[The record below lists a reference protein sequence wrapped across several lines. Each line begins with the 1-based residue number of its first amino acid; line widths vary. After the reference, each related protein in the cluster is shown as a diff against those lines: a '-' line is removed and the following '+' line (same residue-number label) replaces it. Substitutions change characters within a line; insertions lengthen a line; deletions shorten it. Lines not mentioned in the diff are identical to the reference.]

1 MVDIKSVNITNGQSI
16 EQNLAVSQQGNVIT
30 TKLSQNNAITKLGI
44 SPDQISNTTRDGQN
58 LVIHLKDGSQIVI
71 QDFFLQPNPQLALQ
85 QGDLLWNMQ
94 VAETATGL
102 ETNYLALSS
111 LSDLA
116 PVTSAGSAF
125 SIPTWGMAIAGAAG
139 LGGVIAALSSGGGSS
154 KSNDEKDI
162 TPPKTGTFGLND
174 YQDTGIKA
182 TDFVS
187 QDKDFDLTL
196 TGQEAGS
203 TVIYQVSKDGG
214 KTWVNT
220 DAKQSNL
227 TDGTYQFRAVVSDA
241 AGNTATTAVQTI
253 VVDTTAPKA
262 GVISL
267 TAYEDTGVKTDDFV
281 SQDRNFDLTLTGQEA
296 GSTVIYQVS
305 KDGGKTWVNTD
316 AKQSNL
322 TDGSYQFRA
331 VVSDAAGNTATTSV
345 QTIVV
350 DTTAPKAGVISL
362 TAYEDTGVKTDDFVS
377 QDRNFDLTLTGQEA
391 GSTVIYQV
399 SKDGGKTWVNTDAKQ
414 SNLTDGSY
422 QFRAVVSDVAGN
434 VSTTSIQKVTV
445 ISDEDTTAPKAGVI
459 SLTAYEDTGAK
470 ADDFVSQD
478 RSFDLTLT
486 GQEAGSTVIYQVS
499 KDGGKTWVNTDAK
512 QSNLTD
518 GSYQFRAVVSD
529 AAGNTATTTVQTIV
543 VDTTAPKAGVIS
555 LTAYEDT
562 GAKADDFV
570 SQDRNFDLTLTGQ
583 EAGSTV
589 IYQVSKDGGKTW
601 VDTDAKQTDLVD
613 GVYQFKAVVSDAAGN
628 TQSTNIQKVTV
639 DTTVPKAGVIS
650 LTAYEDTG
658 AKADDF
664 VSQDRS
670 FDLTLTGQE
679 AGSTVIYQVSKDG
692 GKTWVDTEAKQADL
706 VDGVYQFKA
715 VVTDLAG
722 NTQSTNIQKV
732 TVDTTVPKAGVISLT
747 AYEDTGAKAD
757 DFISQDRSFDLTL
770 TGQEAGSSV
779 IYQVSKDGGKTWVN
793 TDAKQT
799 DLVDGVYQ
807 FKAVVTDL
815 AGNTQSTNIQ
825 KVTVDTTVPKAGVI
839 SLTAYEDTGAK
850 ADDFVSQD
858 RSFDLTLTGQE
869 AGSSVIYQVS
879 KDGGKTWVDTDAKQ
893 TDLVDGVYQFK
904 AVVTDLAGNTQ
915 STNIQKVTVD
925 TTVPKAGVISLT
937 AYEDTGAKAD
947 DFVSQ
952 DRSFDL
958 TLTGQEAGSSV
969 IYQVSKDGGK
979 TWVDT
984 DAKQTD
990 LVDGVYQFKAV
1001 VTDLAGNT
1009 QSTNIQ
1015 KVTVDTTVPKAGVIS
1030 LTAYE
1035 DTGTKADD
1043 FVSQD
1048 RSFDLTLTG
1057 QEAGSSVIYQVSKDG
1072 GKTWVDTDA
1081 KQTDLVDGVYQFKAV
1096 VTDLA
1101 GNTQST
1107 NIQKVTVDTTVPKAG
1122 VISLT
1127 AYEDTGAK
1135 ADDFVSQDRSFDLT
1149 LTGQEAGSSV
1159 IYQVSKDGGKT
1170 WVDTDAKQTD
1180 LVDGT
1185 YQFKAVVTDLAGNTA
1200 TTAVQTVVVDNLI
1213 QISANTVA
1221 DLSVSSDNVI
1231 RLQEPS
1237 KITDFVLSLKDLPS
1251 DLDVSTSV
1259 IQTEVLGKNYTFTY
1273 HAGTNEWVAQIPTAD
1288 LWVDA
1293 PSAQLIVNLSFQ
1305 DVAGNI
1311 QTQQITHEY
1320 FIDPQ
1325 PDLPGITKAIAND
1338 QDGTTIEGFAY
1349 AGSTIEIFD
1358 SNSVLIAT
1366 VGTDA
1371 AGNFEAHLPAGYQ
1384 NQDLTLT
1391 ATYNGYTSPP
1401 AVLSVVEVPIL
1412 TVQHMSETGEITGL
1426 ITSGSELIIYDTTGK
1441 VIETI
1446 QVTEN
1451 SSAKLA
1457 QTGTVEFKA
1466 QLGNAIPEG
1475 ETVVIVAK
1483 KNEISGYENAVLA
1496 DYTAPQIDGQIE
1508 FDQYGTSISGKIL
1521 DASNVSIDIYDA
1533 NDQFLGHAATLVD
1546 GTFTVQLI
1554 AQVNE
1559 AEVLKVK
1566 LTDKNNNI
1574 TETTIVAPNVAYP
1587 PQVTL
1592 VGKDNTIQGFAE
1604 DLSVVIVKD
1613 AHGNELGRMSVGDDD
1628 HSSVSAFS
1636 LVANRALIEGETLYL
1651 SIIDQHGVTSED
1663 ELVLVDW
1670 TAPEPATDLL
1680 FDQEGSVLTGT
1691 AEPWATIILQ
1701 DEFGNVINT
1710 GSSNTV
1716 DEQGHFTIYT
1726 DLHDAQKINVIVV
1739 DANKNESVAASIIAP
1754 DYAKEPYIYKI
1765 AQDGTIS
1772 GSAEALSTVIITDIN
1787 GVEVATGVATNYGDF
1802 ELVSK
1807 RPLIDGEELFAEIT
1821 DIRGNQSQKS
1831 SAIVDYTAPPAITDL
1846 VLDPNGIDFTGI
1858 AEIGSWIEVLDKD
1871 NNVVG
1876 YGYTSYNSEQVE
1888 GNFRDYLLN
1897 GQELKFVVIDG
1908 AGNRS
1913 TEVIA
1918 HAHND
1923 VIAPEPIL
1931 DIVLDENGLNFTAK
1945 AEANSLVKVLD
1956 TNKQVI
1962 GSGEADKNGEVIGS
1976 FSNYYLNGQ
1985 SLTFI
1990 VVDRAG
1996 NESVATHKSALI
2008 DAVAPEVAT
2017 HLEFVEEG
2025 SVLKG
2030 IAEPNAMI
2038 KVLDSSG
2045 QLVDIWSNVVG
2056 ADGGFIVSLGKHY
2069 LHNEE
2074 FKVVVVDYAGN
2085 ESNPVTIKAPL
2096 DDVAPEALKD
2106 IVLNENGLNFTATAE
2121 ANATIKVYDKDG
2133 IEIGQ
2138 GSADEA
2144 GQVTG
2149 SFGQVYLDG
2158 EELHFVVLDRAEN
2171 PSAETVINA
2180 LLDNIAPLA
2189 ATDLNLTEGYYGSIL
2204 TGKAEPNATIKVYD
2218 QEGNEL
2224 SVHWGTSSTI
2234 NADGVFNLEF
2244 YNYLL
2249 KAQELSIVVV
2259 DAAGN
2264 ISPEA
2269 KIIAPLDDIAPEAL
2283 KDIVLNEDGR
2293 NFTATAEANT
2303 TIKVYDENGI
2313 EIGLGSTNETGQAT
2327 GYFYNVYLNEEKL
2340 HFVVLD
2346 RAENSSAE
2354 TVINALLDNIA
2365 PSAATD
2371 LNLTEGYYGSI
2382 LTGKAEPNTT
2392 IKVYDQEGNEL
2403 SVRWGS
2409 YNVNADG
2416 TFNLEFYDYLLKAQ
2430 ELSIVVVDAAGNTS
2444 PEAKIIAPLDDVAPE
2459 ALKDIVLN
2467 ENGQEFTATAE
2478 ANSTIKVYDKDGIE
2492 IGQGFTNETG
2502 QVAGSLNQVYLH
2514 GEELHFV
2521 VLDRAKNPSPETVVT
2536 ALVDDVP
2543 PNKVEQLV
2551 LDTENNIISGQSEEN
2566 ILIEVLDPYNQ
2577 LVHSVN
2583 TNSDGDFSSYFYFN
2597 LSKYQ
2602 GEDLRVVA
2610 VDRAGNR
2617 SEEAVVNIPLVENG
2631 LAAATDVKINELG
2644 NTITGNAE
2652 VGKSIE
2658 VIDSST
2664 GQVIAQSY
2672 INEAAFTVELN
2683 GYYLQGQSLH
2693 VRVYDGS
2700 QYSQVTEIA
2709 APLDNVAPV
2718 VQDFNIS
2725 EDGYITA
2732 TTEKNSTLKIV
2743 DQDGD
2748 VLNLWLQAD
2757 ENGQINQYI
2766 GQVVLPSEVLTITA
2780 IDLAKNESEA
2790 VTYIVQAST
2799 QAPAAPSNIVLTEN
2813 GLTLTGQADASTQI
2827 VVYEKNGNM
2836 VASGYSGE
2844 YGQFA
2849 IQFNQPYISG
2859 QVLRVVAY
2867 NNYPSNYTEIT
2878 APVDTIAPEAPSD
2891 LAIDLEQ
2898 QFQYITGQTEA
2909 FAKVEAFN
2917 DKGESLGYTAQAD
2930 VDGKFSLYVAGLSGS
2945 GYWNGETIQVQV
2957 TDANGNKSP
2966 MTSVTAPIDH
2976 LAPSVATELKL
2987 NEGTLTGI
2995 SEPWSSIR
3003 IEYISGEHTQ
3013 NTYTVIADQEGNFL
3027 LGLSANVVDVTFTV
3041 IDRAGNESQAITLA
3055 TAELAENYSKT
3066 PVVKEIQVDNTTG
3079 QFTGDATPNSQ
3090 IIVRDSDGNQI
3101 GDGRSN
3107 AQGQITG
3114 SLGGYTALDQE
3125 VHFVAISSANVEST
3139 QYTLSV
3145 SYVYVHPVPNA
3156 VTDLSLDE
3164 TGYLIGNAEAQR
3176 EIRVE
3181 DGQGNVIALVSNEND
3196 GSFKIDLGGYQGIVN
3211 VIAAHT
3217 EYGESVAVSLD
3228 TNDFVLMPTHEAE
3241 SRAQDDI
3248 FVGYLNESDNV
3259 IFKVLE
3265 ESTATGGNGLD
3276 TWTNFHV
3283 GDTSNDTAAD
3293 KINLSELFVDDTATW
3308 NDLNSVLDHILV
3320 EFDEAN
3326 NNTVISIDRD
3336 GSGTN
3341 YEMTQLL
3348 ILENVNTTLDD
3359 LLNNQQIVY

>member
-1 MVDIKSVNITNGQSI
+1 
-16 EQNLAVSQQGNVIT
+16 
-30 TKLSQNNAITKLGI
+30 
-44 SPDQISNTTRDGQN
+44 
-58 LVIHLKDGSQIVI
+58 
-71 QDFFLQPNPQLALQ
+71 
-85 QGDLLWNMQ
+85 
-94 VAETATGL
+94 
-102 ETNYLALSS
+102 
-111 LSDLA
+111 
-116 PVTSAGSAF
+116 
-125 SIPTWGMAIAGAAG
+125 
-139 LGGVIAALSSGGGSS
+139 
-154 KSNDEKDI
+154 
-162 TPPKTGTFGLND
+162 
-174 YQDTGIKA
+174 
-182 TDFVS
+182 
-187 QDKDFDLTL
+187 
-196 TGQEAGS
+196 
-203 TVIYQVSKDGG
+203 
-214 KTWVNT
+214 
-220 DAKQSNL
+220 
-227 TDGTYQFRAVVSDA
+227 VVSDA

-253 VVDTTAPKA
+253 VVDTTAPKV
-262 GVISL
+262 GVI
-267 TAYEDTGVKTDDFV
+267 
-281 SQDRNFDLTLTGQEA
+281 N
-296 GSTVIYQVS
+296 
-305 KDGGKTWVNTD
+305 
-316 AKQSNL
+316 
-322 TDGSYQFRA
+322 
-331 VVSDAAGNTATTSV
+331 
-345 QTIVV
+345 
-350 DTTAPKAGVISL
+350 
-362 TAYEDTGVKTDDFVS
+362 
-377 QDRNFDLTLTGQEA
+377 
-391 GSTVIYQV
+391 
-399 SKDGGKTWVNTDAKQ
+399 
-414 SNLTDGSY
+414 
-422 QFRAVVSDVAGN
+422 
-434 VSTTSIQKVTV
+434 
-445 ISDEDTTAPKAGVI
+445 
-459 SLTAYEDTGAK
+459 LTAYEDTGAK
-470 ADDFVSQD
+470 ADDFVSQY
-478 RSFDLTLT
+478 RS
-486 GQEAGSTVIYQVS
+486 
-499 KDGGKTWVNTDAK
+499 
-512 QSNLTD
+512 
-518 GSYQFRAVVSD
+518 
-529 AAGNTATTTVQTIV
+529 
-543 VDTTAPKAGVIS
+543 
-555 LTAYEDT
+555 
-562 GAKADDFV
+562 
-570 SQDRNFDLTLTGQ
+570 FDLTLTGQ

-613 GVYQFKAVVSDAAGN
+613 GTYQFKAVVTDVAGN

-658 AKADDF
+658 VKADDF
-664 VSQDRS
+664 VSQDKT
-670 FDLTLTGQE
+670 FDL
-679 AGSTVIYQVSKDG
+679 S
-692 GKTWVDTEAKQADL
+692 
-706 VDGVYQFKA
+706 
-715 VVTDLAG
+715 
-722 NTQSTNIQKV
+722 
-732 TVDTTVPKAGVISLT
+732 
-747 AYEDTGAKAD
+747 
-757 DFISQDRSFDLTL
+757 
-770 TGQEAGSSV
+770 
-779 IYQVSKDGGKTWVN
+779 
-793 TDAKQT
+793 
-799 DLVDGVYQ
+799 
-807 FKAVVTDL
+807 
-815 AGNTQSTNIQ
+815 
-825 KVTVDTTVPKAGVI
+825 
-839 SLTAYEDTGAK
+839 
-850 ADDFVSQD
+850 
-858 RSFDLTLTGQE
+858 LTGQE

-893 TDLVDGVYQFK
+893 V
-904 AVVTDLAGNTQ
+904 
-915 STNIQKVTVD
+915 
-925 TTVPKAGVISLT
+925 
-937 AYEDTGAKAD
+937 
-947 DFVSQ
+947 
-952 DRSFDL
+952 
-958 TLTGQEAGSSV
+958 
-969 IYQVSKDGGK
+969 
-979 TWVDT
+979 
-984 DAKQTD
+984 
-990 LVDGVYQFKAV
+990 
-1001 VTDLAGNT
+1001 
-1009 QSTNIQ
+1009 
-1015 KVTVDTTVPKAGVIS
+1015 
-1030 LTAYE
+1030 
-1035 DTGTKADD
+1035 
-1043 FVSQD
+1043 
-1048 RSFDLTLTG
+1048 
-1057 QEAGSSVIYQVSKDG
+1057 
-1072 GKTWVDTDA
+1072 
-1081 KQTDLVDGVYQFKAV
+1081 
-1096 VTDLA
+1096 
-1101 GNTQST
+1101 
-1107 NIQKVTVDTTVPKAG
+1107 
-1122 VISLT
+1122 
-1127 AYEDTGAK
+1127 
-1135 ADDFVSQDRSFDLT
+1135 
-1149 LTGQEAGSSV
+1149 
-1159 IYQVSKDGGKT
+1159 
-1170 WVDTDAKQTD
+1170 D

-1237 KITDFVLSLKDLPS
+1237 KITDFVLSLNDLPS

-1259 IQTEVLGKNYTFTY
+1259 IETEVLGKNYTFTY

-1457 QTGTVEFKA
+1457 QTGTVEFTA

-1521 DASNVSIDIYDA
+1521 DASNVSIDIYDV
-1533 NDQFLGHAATLVD
+1533 NDNFLGHAATLAD

-1559 AEVLKVK
+1559 AEALKVK

-1613 AHGNELGRMSVGDDD
+1613 AQGNELGRVSVADDD

-1846 VLDPNGIDFTGI
+1846 VLDPNGIHFTGI

-1956 TNKQVI
+1956 TNNQEIGSGYTDSNGQVI
-1962 GSGEADKNGEVIGS
+1962 GS
-1976 FSNYYLNGQ
+1976 FYNYYLNGQ

-2030 IAEPNAMI
+2030 IAEPNARI

-2045 QLVDIWSNVVG
+2045 QLINIWSDAVG
-2056 ADGGFIVSLGKHY
+2056 ADGSFIVSLGKHY

-2106 IVLNENGLNFTATAE
+2106 IVLNEDGRNFTATAE
-2121 ANATIKVYDKDG
+2121 ANSTIKVYDENG
-2133 IEIGQ
+2133 IEIGL
-2138 GSADEA
+2138 GSTNET
-2144 GQVTG
+2144 GQATG
-2149 SFGQVYLDG
+2149 YFYNVYLN
-2158 EELHFVVLDRAEN
+2158 EEKLHFVVLDRAEN
-2171 PSAETVINA
+2171 SSAETVINA
-2180 LLDNIAPLA
+2180 LLDNIAPSA

-2204 TGKAEPNATIKVYD
+2204 TGKAEPNTTIKVYD

-2224 SVHWGTSSTI
+2224 SVRWGSYNV
-2234 NADGVFNLEF
+2234 NADGVFSLEF

-2444 PEAKIIAPLDDVAPE
+2444 PEAKIIAPSDDVAPE

-2652 VGKSIE
+2652 AGKSIE

-2709 APLDNVAPV
+2709 APLDNVVPV

-2748 VLNLWLQAD
+2748 IYQNMTLISD
-2757 ENGQINQYI
+2757 ENGQINVGI
-2766 GQVVLPSEVLTITA
+2766 GAFFLPGEVLTITA
-2780 IDLAKNESEA
+2780 TDLAKNESEA

-2849 IQFNQPYISG
+2849 IQFNQPYTSG

-2878 APVDTIAPEAPSD
+2878 APLDTIAPEAPSD

-2898 QFQYITGQTEA
+2898 QAQYITGQTEA

-2917 DKGESLGYTAQAD
+2917 DKGESLGYTTQAD
-2930 VDGKFSLYVAGLSGS
+2930 VDGDFSLYVAGLSGS

-2957 TDANGNKSP
+2957 TDANGNTSP
-2966 MTSVTAPIDH
+2966 MTLVTAPIDH

-3013 NTYTVIADQEGNFL
+3013 NTYTAIADQEGNFL
-3027 LGLSANVVDVTFTV
+3027 LGLPLYVVDVTLTV

-3055 TAELAENYSKT
+3055 TAELAENYSKA
-3066 PVVKEIQVDNTTG
+3066 PVVKEIQVDNATG
-3079 QFTGDATPNSQ
+3079 QFTGNATPNSQ

-3139 QYTLSV
+3139 QYAMNV

-3181 DGQGNVIALVSNEND
+3181 DGQGNVINQFTND
-3196 GSFKIDLGGYQGIVN
+3196 NAGSFKIDLGGYQGIVN

-3265 ESTATGGNGLD
+3265 ESSATGGNGLD

>member
-1 MVDIKSVNITNGQSI
+1 
-16 EQNLAVSQQGNVIT
+16 
-30 TKLSQNNAITKLGI
+30 
-44 SPDQISNTTRDGQN
+44 
-58 LVIHLKDGSQIVI
+58 
-71 QDFFLQPNPQLALQ
+71 
-85 QGDLLWNMQ
+85 
-94 VAETATGL
+94 
-102 ETNYLALSS
+102 
-111 LSDLA
+111 
-116 PVTSAGSAF
+116 
-125 SIPTWGMAIAGAAG
+125 
-139 LGGVIAALSSGGGSS
+139 
-154 KSNDEKDI
+154 
-162 TPPKTGTFGLND
+162 
-174 YQDTGIKA
+174 
-182 TDFVS
+182 
-187 QDKDFDLTL
+187 
-196 TGQEAGS
+196 
-203 TVIYQVSKDGG
+203 
-214 KTWVNT
+214 
-220 DAKQSNL
+220 
-227 TDGTYQFRAVVSDA
+227 
-241 AGNTATTAVQTI
+241 
-253 VVDTTAPKA
+253 
-262 GVISL
+262 
-267 TAYEDTGVKTDDFV
+267 
-281 SQDRNFDLTLTGQEA
+281 EA

-331 VVSDAAGNTATTSV
+331 VVSDVAGNTATTAV

-362 TAYEDTGVKTDDFVS
+362 AAYEDTGVKTDDFVS
-377 QDRNFDLTLTGQEA
+377 QDKDFDLTLTGQEA

-445 ISDEDTTAPKAGVI
+445 ISDEDTTAPKAGEISLAAYEDTGAKANDFVSQDRNFDLTLTGQEAGSTVVYQVSKDGGKTWVDTDAKQADLVDGTYQFKAVVSDAAGNTQSTNIQKVTVDTTAPNAGVI
-459 SLTAYEDTGAK
+459 SLTAYEDTGAKADDFVSQDRSFDLTLTGQEVGSSVIYQVSKDGGKTWVDTEAKQVDLVDGTYQFKAVVSDAAGNTQSTNIQKVTVDTTVPKAGVISLTAYEDTGVKADDFVSQDRSFELTLTGQEAGSTIIYQVSKDGGKTWADTDAKQVDLVDGTYQFKAVVSDAAGNTQSTNIQKVTVDTTVPKAGVISLTAYEDTGVK

-499 KDGGKTWVNTDAK
+499 KDGGKTWVDTDAK

-518 GSYQFRAVVSD
+518 GSYQFRAMVSD
-529 AAGNTATTTVQTIV
+529 AAGNTATTAVQTIV
-543 VDTTAPKAGVIS
+543 VDTTVPKAGVIS
-555 LTAYEDT
+555 LAAYEDT

-613 GVYQFKAVVSDAAGN
+613 GTYQFKAVVSDAAGN

-658 AKADDF
+658 VKADDF

-692 GKTWVDTEAKQADL
+692 GKTWVNTDAKQSNLTDGSYQFRAMVSDAAGNTATTAVQTIVVDTTVPKAGIISLTAYEDTGAKENDFVSQDRSFDLTLAGQEAGSSVIYQVSKDGGKTWVDTDAKQADL
-706 VDGVYQFKA
+706 VDGTYQFKA

-732 TVDTTVPKAGVISLT
+732 TVDTTAPKAGVISLT
-747 AYEDTGAKAD
+747 AYEDTGVKAD

-770 TGQEAGSSV
+770 TGQEAGS
-779 IYQVSKDGGKTWVN
+779 T
-793 TDAKQT
+793 
-799 DLVDGVYQ
+799 
-807 FKAVVTDL
+807 
-815 AGNTQSTNIQ
+815 
-825 KVTVDTTVPKAGVI
+825 
-839 SLTAYEDTGAK
+839 
-850 ADDFVSQD
+850 
-858 RSFDLTLTGQE
+858 
-869 AGSSVIYQVS
+869 VIYQVS

-925 TTVPKAGVISLT
+925 TTVPKAGVINLT

-969 IYQVSKDGGK
+969 V
-979 TWVDT
+979 
-984 DAKQTD
+984 
-990 LVDGVYQFKAV
+990 
-1001 VTDLAGNT
+1001 
-1009 QSTNIQ
+1009 
-1015 KVTVDTTVPKAGVIS
+1015 
-1030 LTAYE
+1030 
-1035 DTGTKADD
+1035 
-1043 FVSQD
+1043 
-1048 RSFDLTLTG
+1048 
-1057 QEAGSSVIYQVSKDG
+1057 
-1072 GKTWVDTDA
+1072 
-1081 KQTDLVDGVYQFKAV
+1081 
-1096 VTDLA
+1096 
-1101 GNTQST
+1101 
-1107 NIQKVTVDTTVPKAG
+1107 
-1122 VISLT
+1122 
-1127 AYEDTGAK
+1127 
-1135 ADDFVSQDRSFDLT
+1135 
-1149 LTGQEAGSSV
+1149 
-1159 IYQVSKDGGKT
+1159 YQVSKDGGKT

-1237 KITDFVLSLKDLPS
+1237 KITDFVLSLNDLPS

-1412 TVQHMSETGEITGL
+1412 TVQHMSETGKITGL

-1457 QTGTVEFKA
+1457 QTGTVEFTA

-1521 DASNVSIDIYDA
+1521 DASNVSIDIYDV
-1533 NDQFLGHAATLVD
+1533 NDQFLGHAATLAD

-1604 DLSVVIVKD
+1604 DSSIVIVKD
-1613 AHGNELGRMSVGDDD
+1613 AHGNELGRVSVGDND

-1710 GSSNTV
+1710 GASNTV

-1765 AQDGTIS
+1765 APDGTIS

-1876 YGYTSYNSEQVE
+1876 YGYTSYDSEQVE

-2106 IVLNENGLNFTATAE
+2106 IVLNEDGRNFTATAE
-2121 ANATIKVYDKDG
+2121 ANATIKVYDENG
-2133 IEIGQ
+2133 IEIGE

-2189 ATDLNLTEGYYGSIL
+2189 ATDLNLTEGYSGSIL
-2204 TGKAEPNATIKVYD
+2204 TGKAEPNTTIKVYD

-2224 SVHWGTSSTI
+2224 SVRWGSYNV

-2293 NFTATAEANT
+2293 NFTATAEANS

-2371 LNLTEGYYGSI
+2371 LNLTEGYSGSI

-2459 ALKDIVLN
+2459 VLKDIVLN

-2652 VGKSIE
+2652 AGKSIE

-2709 APLDNVAPV
+2709 APLDNVVPV

-2725 EDGYITA
+2725 EDGDITA

-2748 VLNLWLQAD
+2748 IYQNMTLISD
-2757 ENGQINQYI
+2757 ENGQINVGI
-2766 GQVVLPSEVLTITA
+2766 GAFFLPGEVLTITA
-2780 IDLAKNESEA
+2780 TDLAKNESEA

-2849 IQFNQPYISG
+2849 IQFNQPYTSG

-2867 NNYPSNYTEIT
+2867 NNNYPSNYTEIT

-3013 NTYTVIADQEGNFL
+3013 NTYTAIADQEGNFL

-3101 GDGRSN
+3101 GGGRSN

-3114 SLGGYTALDQE
+3114 SLGGYTGLDQE
-3125 VHFVAISSANVEST
+3125 VHFVAISSANIESV
-3139 QYTLSV
+3139 QYAMNV
-3145 SYVYVHPVPNA
+3145 SYVYVHPVPNE
-3156 VTDLSLDE
+3156 VTNLSLDE
-3164 TGYLIGNAEAQR
+3164 TGQYLVGNAEPQR

-3181 DGQGNVIALVSNEND
+3181 DDQGNVIALVSNEND

-3228 TNDFVLMPTHEAE
+3228 TDDFVLMPTHEAE

-3265 ESTATGGNGLD
+3265 ESSATGGNGLD